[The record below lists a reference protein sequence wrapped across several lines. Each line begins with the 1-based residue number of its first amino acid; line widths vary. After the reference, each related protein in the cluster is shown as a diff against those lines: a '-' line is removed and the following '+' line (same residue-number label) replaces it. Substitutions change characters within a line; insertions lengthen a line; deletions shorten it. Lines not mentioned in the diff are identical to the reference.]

1 MRAQM
6 LVFSITQFL
15 TLFFLI
21 YINDLFK
28 STMFDV
34 FMYADDTTLISDL
47 SDIPLENQAKVLNLK
62 LEKVS
67 NWLACNKLS
76 LNTYKTKFVFP

>member
-47 SDIPLENQAKVLNLK
+47 SDIPLENQAKVLNLE